1 MFSKARY
8 SAPCINSMSNYLD
21 NTQTRMIG
29 ISDHMR
35 TFSSFPWC
43 PLRTSLSTLWHI
55 RMCLPSSHPSID
67 PSERQKAYGQRKET
81 VSDNPMFKRRVDQVD
96 QSCVHFH
103 RCAYPH
109 TLSSPIPHISSI
121 DDRQDVDFCRRHP
134 RLAPSCCAWCSH
146 RPVSQQQG
154 SSHSGFRCYC
164 PDVPEPM

>member
-1 MFSKARY
+1 
-8 SAPCINSMSNYLD
+8 MSNYLD

-103 RCAYPH
+103 RCAYLH
-109 TLSSPIPHISSI
+109 TLSSPNTPYLLHRRSS
-121 DDRQDVDFCRRHP
+121 RCGLLQ
-134 RLAPSCCAWCSH
+134 APSSPCSFLLCLVLPSPSLSTAGLFPL
-146 RPVSQQQG
+146 RFPLLLPG
-154 SSHSGFRCYC
+154 RT
-164 PDVPEPM
+164 